1 MSSGQTRA
9 WGRPAHMDH
18 TEAIAEAAR
27 RGNVGAVRDWLANGG
42 AADAA
47 KSNGMTLLE
56 MACMSSRPSCASVAE
71 MLCAAGARVDD
82 ARADGR
88 CPLKF
93 AAFYGAVDTVR
104 VLLRYG
110 APINDA
116 FGNGGSALHH
126 AVTTNWWSQYSTGN
140 PWPIA
145 RAKTAAS
152 MGHQGVVRLL
162 LKHGAAVNAALFSKN
177 VTPLMTAARFSG
189 FGSLG
194 VVRELLAFGA
204 DLDAVTVGGR
214 NAERVARMVLQKA
227 IYTGEGIPENPE
239 SCRRPGAVEAFL
251 ALLGEVRAAGSWKR
265 YANEPRVQL
274 VVLRK
279 LAESG
284 RAVAT
289 RGVATRLFAPRRRL
303 QAMGSR
309 ALPDVLFWKILEFWR
324 TDRDP

>member
-1 MSSGQTRA
+1 ME
-9 WGRPAHMDH
+9 D
-18 TEAIAEAAR
+18 TEAIAQAAR
-27 RGNVGAVRDWLANGG
+27 RGNVGVVRNWLANGG

-47 KSNGMTLLE
+47 KPNGTTLLE

-71 MLCAAGARVDD
+71 MLCAAGARADD
-82 ARADGR
+82 VRAGR

-116 FGNGGSALHH
+116 LGNGGNALHH
-126 AVTTNWWSQYSTGN
+126 GVTTNWWSRYPTGD

-152 MGHQGVVRLL
+152 IGHQGVVRLL
-162 LKHGAAVNAALFSKN
+162 LKHGAAVNAVLTSKN
-177 VTPLMTAARFSG
+177 VTPLMAAARFSG
-189 FGSLG
+189 FVSLG

-204 DLDAVTVGGR
+204 NLDAVTAGGR
-214 NAERVARMVLQKA
+214 NAEMIARMVLQNE

-251 ALLGEVRAAGSWKR
+251 ALCAEVRAAGSWKR

-289 RGVATRLFAPRRRL
+289 RGVATRLFAPRRRV

>member
-162 LKHGAAVNAALFSKN
+162 LRPGRRRPVHHRRRRRRHPRA
-177 VTPLMTAARFSG
+177 AAR
-189 FGSLG
+189 
-194 VVRELLAFGA
+194 RA
-204 DLDAVTVGGR
+204 DR
-214 NAERVARMVLQKA
+214 WARA
-227 IYTGEGIPENPE
+227 
-239 SCRRPGAVEAFL
+239 S
-251 ALLGEVRAAGSWKR
+251 
-265 YANEPRVQL
+265 
-274 VVLRK
+274 
-279 LAESG
+279 
-284 RAVAT
+284 
-289 RGVATRLFAPRRRL
+289 APL
-303 QAMGSR
+303 
-309 ALPDVLFWKILEFWR
+309 
-324 TDRDP
+324 